1 MRRIYVFV
9 ILISAVCLLAFLNI
23 SVAAAGEG
31 RIADINVVLNK
42 DSIIASARLVNG
54 FDKKIE
60 EEINS
65 GIEKDIVYEI
75 ILKRKRSGWYDED
88 VLSKE
93 VKYTVK
99 YDLLK
104 KQYSV
109 KMQGNVNKEKIVQN
123 YDEIKTIVSMIENII
138 LAQRKVLESDEE
150 YYVSIKVEMKDARLS
165 FFLDYFLF
173 FIPFSDIDTSWADSA
188 AFKLEKKP

>member
-1 MRRIYVFV
+1 MKMIYIV
-9 ILISAVCLLAFLNI
+9 ILIIYVI
-23 SVAAAGEG
+23 SFTYITPAPADDA
-31 RIADINVVLNK
+31 RISDINVILNK
-42 DSIIASARLVNG
+42 DSIIASASLVNG

-75 ILKRKRSGWYDED
+75 VLKKKRSGWYDED

-104 KQYSV
+104 KQYTV
-109 KMQGNVNKEKIVQN
+109 KIQDDGNKEKIVLS
-123 YDEIKTIVSMIENII
+123 YGEVKAIVSRIENVMV
-138 LAQRKVLESDEE
+138 AQRKFIEPNEE
-150 YYVSIKVEMKDARLS
+150 YYASVRAEMKDKKIS

-173 FIPFSDIDTSWADSA
+173 FIPFSDINTSWAESA
-188 AFKLEKKP
+188 PFKVEKKP

>member
-1 MRRIYVFV
+1 MKRIQIV
-9 ILISAVCLLAFLNI
+9 ILIVYIILFSYIAPALADDAMI
-23 SVAAAGEG
+23 S
-31 RIADINVVLNK
+31 DINVALNK
-42 DSIIASARLVNG
+42 ESIVASASLVNG

-60 EEINS
+60 DEINS

-75 ILKRKRSGWYDED
+75 VLKKKRSGWYDED
-88 VLSKE
+88 VISKE

-109 KMQGNVNKEKIVQN
+109 RMQGNVNKEKIVLSYN
-123 YDEIKTIVSMIENII
+123 DVKAIVSRIENIVV
-138 LAQRKVLESDEE
+138 AQRKVIEPDEE
-150 YYVSIKVEMKDARLS
+150 YYASIKAEMKDAKLS

-173 FIPFSDIDTSWADSA
+173 FIPFSDIDTSWVDSA
-188 AFKLEKKP
+188 AFKLEYRP

>member
-1 MRRIYVFV
+1 MPMKRIHIV
-9 ILISAVCLLAFLNI
+9 ILIIYIISFSYITPALAGDARI
-23 SVAAAGEG
+23 S
-31 RIADINVVLNK
+31 DINVVLNK

-75 ILKRKRSGWYDED
+75 VLKRKRSGWYDKD
-88 VLSKE
+88 VISKE
-93 VKYTVK
+93 IKYTVK

-138 LAQRKVLESDEE
+138 LAQSKVLESDEE
-150 YYVSIKVEMKDARLS
+150 YYVSIKAEMKDARLF

-188 AFKLEKKP
+188 TFKLEKKP

>member
-1 MRRIYVFV
+1 MKRIYIV
-9 ILISAVCLLAFLNI
+9 ILIIYIILFSYITPALAGDAMI
-23 SVAAAGEG
+23 S
-31 RIADINVVLNK
+31 DINVVLNK

-75 ILKRKRSGWYDED
+75 VLKRRRSGWFDED
-88 VLSKE
+88 ILSKE

-109 KMQGNVNKEKIVQN
+109 KMQGNVNKESVVQN
-123 YDEIKTIVSMIENII
+123 YNDIKAIVSKIEDVMV
-138 LAQRKVLESDEE
+138 AHKKFVEPDEE
-150 YYVSIKVEMKDARLS
+150 YYVSIKAEMKDAKLF

-188 AFKLEKKP
+188 TFKLEKKP